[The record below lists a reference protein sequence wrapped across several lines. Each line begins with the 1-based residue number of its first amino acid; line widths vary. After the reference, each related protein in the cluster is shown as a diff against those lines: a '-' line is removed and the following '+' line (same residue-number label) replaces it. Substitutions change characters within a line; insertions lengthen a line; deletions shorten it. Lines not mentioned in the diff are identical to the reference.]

1 MTPVTRDDAPLSLI
15 ERAVVTAL
23 VAAIVKELLAGLPQP
38 VRRPA
43 AWA

>member
-1 MTPVTRDDAPLSLI
+1 MNPVTRDQAPLSPI

-23 VAAIVKELLAGLPQP
+23 ISAIVKELRAEQPQP

>member
-1 MTPVTRDDAPLSLI
+1 MNQLARDEAPVSPI

-23 VAAIVKELLAGLPQP
+23 VAAIVKELRAEQPQP
-38 VRRPA
+38 IRRPA